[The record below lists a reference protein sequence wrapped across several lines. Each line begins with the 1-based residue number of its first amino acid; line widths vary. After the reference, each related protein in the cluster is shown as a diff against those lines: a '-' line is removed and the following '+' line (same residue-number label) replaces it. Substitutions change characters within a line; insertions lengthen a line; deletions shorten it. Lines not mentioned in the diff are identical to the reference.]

1 MQLILRRKGSALTK
15 DLLTNKLFL
24 NAINNRLLSFSNNIK
39 ALGVVLV
46 DYVCELN
53 GEKDILI
60 GSRSRYIFFVDGT
73 KCGYHRITS
82 PRLLGGIK
90 A

>member
-1 MQLILRRKGSALTK
+1 MIMQLISRRKGSALTK
-15 DLLTNKLFL
+15 DLLTNKQFL

-53 GEKDILI
+53 GEKRY
-60 GSRSRYIFFVDGT
+60 SRWLEVDT
-73 KCGYHRITS
+73 YSSLMVQMWIS
-82 PRLLGGIK
+82 QNYARLLGH
-90 A
+90 